1 LPPSASL
8 SAAEARRLAIAAQGL
23 ADRRPAGRVDRRHL
37 RRVFDRVGLIQID
50 SVNVLARAHELAVFA
65 RLGPH
70 PRDLLQRA
78 AADGEVFE
86 YWGHEASHIP
96 AEHHRL
102 YRWKMAR
109 AEGAWKG
116 VARMNQER
124 PGYVESIYDAVVER
138 GPLVAGELSVR
149 TVPKATW
156 WDWDHAKL
164 ALEWLFYVGRLT
176 ARRRAND
183 FARLYDLPERMLPAA
198 ALAAPTPAEDEARKE
213 LIVRAA
219 GSLGVGT
226 GTDLADYHR
235 QRVTKTTPLVR
246 ELVEDGRLLP
256 VRVDGWK
263 PEAYVVPGT
272 RVRRRVTAR
281 ALLSPWDSLVWS
293 RARTERLFGFHYR
306 IEIYTPAP
314 KRRFGYYVLPF
325 LLDEELVARVDLKA
339 DRAASKLLVRGAYA
353 EPGVPDFVV
362 AEELAAELEL
372 MASWLGLEQVVV
384 SNRGD
389 LAPALRTVVT
399 GT

>member
-8 SAAEARRLAIAAQGL
+8 SAAEARRLAIVAQGL
-23 ADRRPAGRVDRRHL
+23 ADRRPGGRVDRRHL

-96 AEHHRL
+96 AVHHRL

-213 LIVRAA
+213 LLVRAA

-372 MASWLGLEQVVV
+372 MASWLGLEQVIVW
-384 SNRGD
+384 NRGD